1 MDELI
6 SKKDIQ
12 RIFGIS
18 KSTAQRWIQTTDF
31 PRAFALNSR
40 VLRWDRLDVEAWCLS
55 KKEAPRAVRTTSRKV
70 HDGFVVDGVIIRG
83 ANK

>member
-18 KSTAQRWIQTTDF
+18 KSTAQRWVQTPGF
-31 PRAFALNSR
+31 PNAFALNSR

-55 KKEAPRAVRTTSRKV
+55 KREAPREVRVTSRKV
-70 HDGFVVDGVIIRG
+70 HDGFVIDGVIIRG
-83 ANK
+83 AK